1 MLAASAVQVTFGLE
15 IWDLSYFNQILVFPS
30 EYKNPF
36 TNKLHKG
43 ETNLGGFMC
52 FSWEDFLEGNKNPA
66 DKINLGLHEFAHAL
80 RFNGIKGD
88 DTDYFFEHYFPKWV
102 SCASK
107 EFVKL
112 RNNVPSIFRKYGGVN
127 INEFF
132 SVTVET
138 FFENS
143 VEFEQHVPELYRQ
156 TSILLNQTYSSKTKT
171 WEINC
176 RKTLLKES
184 KFSLRRMYPNAL
196 SYNFKHSSYI
206 VGVAGFL
213 FVAVFAMLGEGYKYP
228 SPYICFAIAFLFWIL
243 LERSHTEIKFSN
255 NTVIIQKGYALLK
268 NYKTVI
274 IYGDQLISLI
284 GSMHNEISKIRRE
297 VKTICT
303 CTVTYMKESEF
314 YEEEIVAEIDRG
326 LFNELVS
333 ELKNNNVHVFIQD

>member
-1 MLAASAVQVTFGLE
+1 
-15 IWDLSYFNQILVFPS
+15 
-30 EYKNPF
+30 
-36 TNKLHKG
+36 
-43 ETNLGGFMC
+43 MC

-112 RNNVPSIFRKYGGVN
+112 RNHVPSIFRKYGGVN

-138 FFENS
+138 FFENPI
-143 VEFEQHVPELYRQ
+143 EFEQYAPELYRQ
-156 TSILLNQTYSSKTKT
+156 TSILLNQTYSLETKT
-171 WEINC
+171 WGTNC
-176 RKTLLKES
+176 REILLKKS
-184 KFSLRRMYPNAL
+184 HFSLHNTYSSAL

-206 VGVAGFL
+206 IGVAGFL
-213 FVAVFAMLGEGYKYP
+213 FVAIFALLGEGYKYP

-255 NTVIIQKGYALLK
+255 SSVFIQKGYALFK
-268 NYKTVI
+268 NYKKVT

-284 GSMHNEISKIRRE
+284 GSTSNEVNNSGHVI
-297 VKTICT
+297 KTICS
-303 CTVTYMKESEF
+303 CTVTYMKDSEF

-326 LFNELVS
+326 LFNDLVDELR
-333 ELKNNNVHVFIQD
+333 NNNVHVFIQG